1 MTKPRKNP
9 INFFDRNN
17 RWLPVWV
24 ALAGFL
30 LYVNTL
36 NNDYAIDDGAVIGA
50 NPYVQQGL
58 KGLPGIFTT
67 DMWHFENADLG
78 YYRPL
83 PLATFAIEHQFFNNN
98 PTVSHLVNALLYG
111 LTGFLLFLLL
121 LRIFSSYN
129 ALFAWVVALLFMA
142 HPIHTEVV
150 ANIKSRDEILSFLN
164 LLLSIL
170 LLLRGVGQQK
180 AVWRWLLPSCLFFY
194 LALLS
199 KESAIAGLLII
210 PVLLYSASS
219 SRPGQIA
226 KWLSPFIILVLVFQ
240 FQKYLLLG
248 TVTGAA
254 NPDIV
259 SFPYAEAGSK
269 WATAFLHLAWYVK
282 LILVPYPLSYSYAYN
297 QLPAADWSSIG
308 AICGIIIAVLLAFFS
323 LRGLQKRSPLSL
335 GIFLFAVLILPA
347 MAFTVMKGGVLAERF
362 LYASTLGFCIVITW
376 SLFKLL
382 KLPLET
388 GVENLAMHRSK
399 LAVFVAI
406 FICYSFTTISRNMD
420 WKNDMTLSAHDVI
433 NAPNNCQIH
442 LHYGKK
448 LIDEGVTE
456 SNATKKQTCFNLGTE
471 QLRSA
476 FNIEPH
482 YARAYFKMAYAYQ
495 ALQVND
501 DSAIYYYTR
510 AIDEAPGYS
519 QAYGNLG
526 ALYAKLG
533 RIQLANHYLK
543 KALEINPNMVSAA
556 QLLQKLQQP
565 LAPASNQTLS
575 GSADSTNAFESYSNL
590 GVKCARDKNFTDA
603 QKYLLKAIQLKPTS
617 AEARVNLAVCYGM
630 MNEYGK
636 SEQVLLDALKIDPAN
651 KAALRNLVALY
662 HLQGNKL
669 KEQEYQDKLN
679 KAASSGK

>member
-1 MTKPRKNP
+1 MTQQVKNP
-9 INFFDRNN
+9 INFFNRSN

-30 LYVNTL
+30 LYANTL
-36 NNDYAIDDGAVIGA
+36 SNDYAIDDGAVIGA

-78 YYRPL
+78 YYRPI

-98 PTVSHLVNALLYG
+98 PTVSHLVNALLYA

-129 ALFAWVVALLFMA
+129 ALFAWAVALLFMA

-164 LLLSIL
+164 LLVSIL
-170 LLLRGVGQQK
+170 LLLRGVTQQK
-180 AVWRWLLPSCLFFY
+180 TVWRWLLPSCLFFY

-210 PVLLYSASS
+210 PILLCNTTS
-219 SRPGQIA
+219 SRPVQIA

-259 SFPYAEAGSK
+259 SFPYAETGSK
-269 WATAFLHLAWYVK
+269 WATVFLHLAWYIK
-282 LILVPYPLSYSYAYN
+282 LIFLPYPLSYSYAYN
-297 QLPAADWSSIG
+297 QIPAGDWSSFG
-308 AICGIIIAVLLAFFS
+308 TICGVLIAVLLAFFS

-335 GIFLFAVLILPA
+335 GIFLFAAFILPA
-347 MAFTVMKGGVLAERF
+347 MAFTLMKGGVLAERF

-382 KLPLET
+382 KLPLEK
-388 GVENLAMHRSK
+388 GGENIATHRPG
-399 LAVFVAI
+399 LIVFAAI
-406 FICYSFTTISRNMD
+406 FLCYSFTTVSRNID

-456 SNATKKQTCFNLGTE
+456 SKAAKKQTYFNLGTE

-476 FNIEPH
+476 FNIDPH

-533 RIQLANHYLK
+533 RLQLANHYLK
-543 KALEINPNMVSAA
+543 KALEINPNMVSAS

-565 LAPASNQTLS
+565 SVPAANQPLS
-575 GSADSTNAFESYSNL
+575 ASADSTNTFESYSNM
-590 GVKCARDKNFTDA
+590 GIKCARDKNFTDA

-617 AEARVNLAVCYGM
+617 VEARVNLAVCYGM
-630 MNEYGK
+630 MSEYAK
-636 SEQVLLDALKIDPAN
+636 SEQVLLDALKLEPGN
-651 KAALRNLVALY
+651 KSALRNLVALY
-662 HLQGNKL
+662 HMQGNKL
-669 KEQEYQDKLN
+669 KEQEFSNKLN
-679 KAASSGK
+679 KALSSGK